1 MLGLIGSGSMN
12 GALAL
17 GWGDPVVATDSG
29 SGRAGRLVARL
40 GGEDLGTDLEAAA
53 ARCDTLLLG
62 HKPYQLAEVAGRIGP
77 SFTGLVVSVLGGV
90 TLAQLR
96 DAYPQARVSSVMPNT
111 AVEVRRGVS
120 ILAAGGDDPEVVR
133 SLFARVGTVVELPE
147 GAANAAA
154 TGISGVGPA
163 YVALVAEAWT
173 DAGVRAGLKAEVAAE
188 LVRETLA
195 GAAEL
200 LRETDTLAIRRGVSS
215 PGGSTARGLR
225 ALVDGNVPA
234 AFQAAMD
241 ATTRGANA

>member
-29 SGRAGRLVARL
+29 SGRAGKLVARL
-40 GGEDLGTDLEAAA
+40 GGEDLGVDLEAAA

-62 HKPYQLAEVAGRIGP
+62 HKPYQLADVAGRIG
-77 SFTGLVVSVLGGV
+77 SFDGLVISVLGGV

-96 DAYPQARVSSVMPNT
+96 EAYPQARVSSVMPNT

-120 ILAAGGDDPEVVR
+120 ILAAGGDEPDTVR
-133 SLFARVGTVVELPE
+133 PLFERVGLVVELPE

-195 GAAEL
+195 GTAEL
-200 LRETDTLAIRRGVSS
+200 LRETDSLAIRRGVSS

-241 ATTRGANA
+241 ATTRGQNA